1 MKFIISIDPGNH
13 KCGVILADKIN
24 KVIVDGRIVKTK
36 YVTYLVDL
44 WSQKYFI
51 DLIIIG
57 NGTSSNN
64 LISNLKNNKIPLKK
78 VNEKNSTLLARDR
91 YWEIWP
97 KPMYLKFLPK
107 GMIIPKEK
115 NLDAIAALVLLEN
128 FMKYKFLWESDNKFK
143 SWP

>member
-36 YVTYLVDL
+36 YVSYLVDL

-78 VNEKNSTLLARDR
+78 VNEKNSTLLARER

-97 KPMYLKFLPK
+97 KPIYLKILPK
-107 GMIIPKEK
+107 GMILPKEK

>member
-36 YVTYLVDL
+36 YVSYLVDL

-78 VNEKNSTLLARDR
+78 VNEKNSTFLARER

-97 KPMYLKFLPK
+97 KPIYLKILPK
-107 GMIIPKEK
+107 GMILPKEK

>member
-36 YVTYLVDL
+36 YVTYLVGL

-78 VNEKNSTLLARDR
+78 VNEKNSTLLARER